1 MPDRRHR
8 GRQLRDVFI
17 TLALIFLVGAGA
29 TYGAT
34 RYPQS
39 GLESDATRDA
49 RKLSVDVLQP
59 LLVPADAQ
67 GPVQGAR
74 YDELLSA
81 VDERVLAGPIN
92 GVLLLAQDGTVLFAD
107 QPSLVGDHEPALRD
121 DIHAVIAGT
130 SQSSVDGARFRT
142 LTALEI
148 GSPPTLVAAE
158 LVRSHPA
165 IVEESREVWY
175 PWVGR
180 AIIAAIVCFG
190 LALVTAIVFAVIGC
204 SGAVRRGNVR
214 RVKRHGCGG
223 RRRAPTRTR
232 TRPHTCTPVSRTRS
246 RLGVRRRTSS
256 GRSTTSATLSPIAS
270 NVWRPSST
278 ASRLARPSDHPR
290 RRRRTVRI
298 RSARVAL
305 DLSRIS
311 NPRLVRV
318 HPGVAPGPA
327 LVQEVPTLI
336 EGDLELLEA
345 LAFGLV
351 GLAARLRLPELVL
364 LVRQLVDPLDDLLVV
379 HVGSHPRSGPPRYD
393 RLMDTDRQVN
403 PSARTR

>member
-17 TLALIFLVGAGA
+17 TLALIFLLGAGA
-29 TYGAT
+29 AYGAT
-34 RYPQS
+34 RYLQS
-39 GLESDATRDA
+39 GLESDATRYA

-67 GPVQGAR
+67 GLVQGAR

-121 DIHAVIAGT
+121 DIHSVIAGT
-130 SQSSVDGARFRT
+130 SQSSVDGDRFRT

-180 AIIAAIVCFG
+180 AITAAIVCFG
-190 LALVTAIVFAVIGC
+190 LALVTAIVFATIG
-204 SGAVRRGNVR
+204 VL
-214 RVKRHGCGG
+214 G
-223 RRRAPTRTR
+223 R
-232 TRPHTCTPVSRTRS
+232 
-246 RLGVRRRTSS
+246 
-256 GRSTTSATLSPIAS
+256 
-270 NVWRPSST
+270 
-278 ASRLARPSDHPR
+278 
-290 RRRRTVRI
+290 
-298 RSARVAL
+298 RSARQRSTVE
-305 DLSRIS
+305 S
-311 NPRLVRV
+311 PRLRRKKAGADADENAPAYL
-318 HPGVAPGPA
+318 HPSFKDEVAA
-327 LVQEVPTLI
+327 RRQVE
-336 EGDLELLEA
+336 EELMAIQHERDA
-345 LAFGLV
+345 
-351 GLAARLRLPELVL
+351 LAARVQRLEAELDGLKTHSSV
-364 LVRQLVDPLDDLLVV
+364 
-379 HVGSHPRSGPPRYD
+379 
-393 RLMDTDRQVN
+393 
-403 PSARTR
+403 

>member
-17 TLALIFLVGAGA
+17 TLALIFLLGAGA
-29 TYGAT
+29 AYGAT
-34 RYPQS
+34 RYLQS

-121 DIHAVIAGT
+121 DIHSVIAGT
-130 SQSSVDGARFRT
+130 SQSAVDGDRFRT

-180 AIIAAIVCFG
+180 AITAAIVCFG
-190 LALVTAIVFAVIGC
+190 LALVTAIVFATIG
-204 SGAVRRGNVR
+204 VL
-214 RVKRHGCGG
+214 G
-223 RRRAPTRTR
+223 R
-232 TRPHTCTPVSRTRS
+232 
-246 RLGVRRRTSS
+246 
-256 GRSTTSATLSPIAS
+256 
-270 NVWRPSST
+270 
-278 ASRLARPSDHPR
+278 
-290 RRRRTVRI
+290 
-298 RSARVAL
+298 RSARQRSTVE
-305 DLSRIS
+305 S
-311 NPRLVRV
+311 PRLRRKKAGADADENAPAYL
-318 HPGVAPGPA
+318 HPSFKDEVAA
-327 LVQEVPTLI
+327 RRQVE
-336 EGDLELLEA
+336 DELRAIQHERDA
-345 LAFGLV
+345 
-351 GLAARLRLPELVL
+351 LAARVQRLEAELDGL
-364 LVRQLVDPLDDLLVV
+364 KT
-379 HVGSHPRSGPPRYD
+379 RSS
-393 RLMDTDRQVN
+393 V
-403 PSARTR
+403 

>member
-29 TYGAT
+29 AYGAT
-34 RYPQS
+34 RYLQS

-121 DIHAVIAGT
+121 DIHSVIAGT
-130 SQSSVDGARFRT
+130 SQSSVDGDRFRT

-180 AIIAAIVCFG
+180 AITAAIVCFG
-190 LALVTAIVFAVIGC
+190 LALVTAIVFATIG
-204 SGAVRRGNVR
+204 VL
-214 RVKRHGCGG
+214 G
-223 RRRAPTRTR
+223 R
-232 TRPHTCTPVSRTRS
+232 
-246 RLGVRRRTSS
+246 
-256 GRSTTSATLSPIAS
+256 
-270 NVWRPSST
+270 
-278 ASRLARPSDHPR
+278 
-290 RRRRTVRI
+290 
-298 RSARVAL
+298 RSARQRSTVE
-305 DLSRIS
+305 S
-311 NPRLVRV
+311 PRLRRKKAGADADENAPAYL
-318 HPGVAPGPA
+318 HPSFKDEVAA
-327 LVQEVPTLI
+327 RRQVE
-336 EGDLELLEA
+336 DELRAIQHERDA
-345 LAFGLV
+345 
-351 GLAARLRLPELVL
+351 LAARVQRLEAELDGL
-364 LVRQLVDPLDDLLVV
+364 KT
-379 HVGSHPRSGPPRYD
+379 RSS
-393 RLMDTDRQVN
+393 V
-403 PSARTR
+403 

>member
-17 TLALIFLVGAGA
+17 TLALIFLLGAGA
-29 TYGAT
+29 AYGAT
-34 RYPQS
+34 RYLQS

-67 GPVQGAR
+67 GLVQGAR

-107 QPSLVGDHEPALRD
+107 QSSLVGDHEPALRD
-121 DIHAVIAGT
+121 DIHSVIAGT
-130 SQSSVDGARFRT
+130 SQSSVDGDRFRT

-180 AIIAAIVCFG
+180 AITAAIVCFG
-190 LALVTAIVFAVIGC
+190 LALVTAIVFATIG
-204 SGAVRRGNVR
+204 VL
-214 RVKRHGCGG
+214 G
-223 RRRAPTRTR
+223 R
-232 TRPHTCTPVSRTRS
+232 
-246 RLGVRRRTSS
+246 
-256 GRSTTSATLSPIAS
+256 
-270 NVWRPSST
+270 
-278 ASRLARPSDHPR
+278 
-290 RRRRTVRI
+290 
-298 RSARVAL
+298 RSARQRSTVE
-305 DLSRIS
+305 S
-311 NPRLVRV
+311 PRLRRKKAGADADENAPAYL
-318 HPGVAPGPA
+318 HPSFKDEVAA
-327 LVQEVPTLI
+327 RRQVE
-336 EGDLELLEA
+336 DELRAIHHERDA
-345 LAFGLV
+345 
-351 GLAARLRLPELVL
+351 LAARVQRLEAELDGL
-364 LVRQLVDPLDDLLVV
+364 KT
-379 HVGSHPRSGPPRYD
+379 RSS
-393 RLMDTDRQVN
+393 V
-403 PSARTR
+403 

>member
-17 TLALIFLVGAGA
+17 MLALIFLVGAGA
-29 TYGAT
+29 AYGAT
-34 RYPQS
+34 RYLQS

-180 AIIAAIVCFG
+180 AITAAIVCFG
-190 LALVTAIVFAVIGC
+190 LALVTAIVFATIG
-204 SGAVRRGNVR
+204 VL
-214 RVKRHGCGG
+214 G
-223 RRRAPTRTR
+223 R
-232 TRPHTCTPVSRTRS
+232 
-246 RLGVRRRTSS
+246 
-256 GRSTTSATLSPIAS
+256 
-270 NVWRPSST
+270 
-278 ASRLARPSDHPR
+278 
-290 RRRRTVRI
+290 
-298 RSARVAL
+298 RSARQRSTVE
-305 DLSRIS
+305 S
-311 NPRLVRV
+311 PRLRRKKAGADADENAPAYL
-318 HPGVAPGPA
+318 HPSFKDEVAA
-327 LVQEVPTLI
+327 RRQVE
-336 EGDLELLEA
+336 EELMAIQHERDA
-345 LAFGLV
+345 
-351 GLAARLRLPELVL
+351 LAARVQRLEAELDGL
-364 LVRQLVDPLDDLLVV
+364 KT
-379 HVGSHPRSGPPRYD
+379 RSS
-393 RLMDTDRQVN
+393 V
-403 PSARTR
+403 

>member
-29 TYGAT
+29 AYGAT
-34 RYPQS
+34 RYLQS

-67 GPVQGAR
+67 GLVQGAR

-121 DIHAVIAGT
+121 DIHAVIAGM
-130 SQSSVDGARFRT
+130 SQSSVDGDRFRT

-180 AIIAAIVCFG
+180 AITAAIVCFG
-190 LALVTAIVFAVIGC
+190 LALVTAIVFATIG
-204 SGAVRRGNVR
+204 VL
-214 RVKRHGCGG
+214 G
-223 RRRAPTRTR
+223 R
-232 TRPHTCTPVSRTRS
+232 
-246 RLGVRRRTSS
+246 
-256 GRSTTSATLSPIAS
+256 
-270 NVWRPSST
+270 
-278 ASRLARPSDHPR
+278 
-290 RRRRTVRI
+290 
-298 RSARVAL
+298 RSARQRSTVE
-305 DLSRIS
+305 S
-311 NPRLVRV
+311 PRLRRKKAGADADENAPAYL
-318 HPGVAPGPA
+318 HPSFKDEVAA
-327 LVQEVPTLI
+327 RRQVE
-336 EGDLELLEA
+336 DELRAIHHERDA
-345 LAFGLV
+345 
-351 GLAARLRLPELVL
+351 LAARVQRLEAELDGL
-364 LVRQLVDPLDDLLVV
+364 KT
-379 HVGSHPRSGPPRYD
+379 RSS
-393 RLMDTDRQVN
+393 V
-403 PSARTR
+403 

>member
-17 TLALIFLVGAGA
+17 TLALIFLLGAGA
-29 TYGAT
+29 AYGAT
-34 RYPQS
+34 RYLQS

-67 GPVQGAR
+67 GLVQGAR

-121 DIHAVIAGT
+121 DIHSVIAGT
-130 SQSSVDGARFRT
+130 SQSSVEGDRFRT

-180 AIIAAIVCFG
+180 AITAAIVCFG
-190 LALVTAIVFAVIGC
+190 LALVTAIVFATIG
-204 SGAVRRGNVR
+204 VL
-214 RVKRHGCGG
+214 G
-223 RRRAPTRTR
+223 R
-232 TRPHTCTPVSRTRS
+232 
-246 RLGVRRRTSS
+246 
-256 GRSTTSATLSPIAS
+256 
-270 NVWRPSST
+270 
-278 ASRLARPSDHPR
+278 
-290 RRRRTVRI
+290 
-298 RSARVAL
+298 RSARQRSTVE
-305 DLSRIS
+305 S
-311 NPRLVRV
+311 PRLRRKKAGADADENAPAYL
-318 HPGVAPGPA
+318 HPSFKDEVAA
-327 LVQEVPTLI
+327 RRQVE
-336 EGDLELLEA
+336 DELRAIQHERDA
-345 LAFGLV
+345 
-351 GLAARLRLPELVL
+351 LAARVQRLEAELDGL
-364 LVRQLVDPLDDLLVV
+364 KT
-379 HVGSHPRSGPPRYD
+379 RSS
-393 RLMDTDRQVN
+393 V
-403 PSARTR
+403 

>member
-17 TLALIFLVGAGA
+17 TLALIFLLGAGA
-29 TYGAT
+29 AYGAT
-34 RYPQS
+34 RYLQS

-92 GVLLLAQDGTVLFAD
+92 GVLLLARDGTVLFAD

-121 DIHAVIAGT
+121 DIHSVIAGT
-130 SQSSVDGARFRT
+130 SQSSVDGDRFRT

-180 AIIAAIVCFG
+180 AITAAIVCFG
-190 LALVTAIVFAVIGC
+190 LALVTAIVFATIG
-204 SGAVRRGNVR
+204 VL
-214 RVKRHGCGG
+214 G
-223 RRRAPTRTR
+223 R
-232 TRPHTCTPVSRTRS
+232 
-246 RLGVRRRTSS
+246 
-256 GRSTTSATLSPIAS
+256 
-270 NVWRPSST
+270 
-278 ASRLARPSDHPR
+278 
-290 RRRRTVRI
+290 
-298 RSARVAL
+298 RSARQRSTVE
-305 DLSRIS
+305 S
-311 NPRLVRV
+311 PRLRRKKAGADADENAPAYL
-318 HPGVAPGPA
+318 HPSFKDEVAA
-327 LVQEVPTLI
+327 RRQVE
-336 EGDLELLEA
+336 EELMAIQHERDA
-345 LAFGLV
+345 
-351 GLAARLRLPELVL
+351 LAARVQRLEAELDGL
-364 LVRQLVDPLDDLLVV
+364 KT
-379 HVGSHPRSGPPRYD
+379 RSS
-393 RLMDTDRQVN
+393 V
-403 PSARTR
+403 

>member
-29 TYGAT
+29 AYGAT
-34 RYPQS
+34 RYLQS

-67 GPVQGAR
+67 GLVQGAR

-121 DIHAVIAGT
+121 DIHSAIAGT
-130 SQSSVDGARFRT
+130 SQSSVDGDRFRT

-190 LALVTAIVFAVIGC
+190 LALVTAIVFAVIG
-204 SGAVRRGNVR
+204 VL
-214 RVKRHGCGG
+214 
-223 RRRAPTRTR
+223 RRRSARQ
-232 TRPHTCTPVSRTRS
+232 
-246 RLGVRRRTSS
+246 
-256 GRSTTSATLSPIAS
+256 RST
-270 NVWRPSST
+270 VE
-278 ASRLARPSDHPR
+278 ASRLRRKKAGADADENAPAYLHPSFKDEVAARRQVEDELRAIHHER
-290 RRRRTVRI
+290 D
-298 RSARVAL
+298 ALADRVQ
-305 DLSRIS
+305 R
-311 NPRLVRV
+311 
-318 HPGVAPGPA
+318 
-327 LVQEVPTLI
+327 
-336 EGDLELLEA
+336 LEA
-345 LAFGLV
+345 ELDGLK
-351 GLAARLRLPELVL
+351 
-364 LVRQLVDPLDDLLVV
+364 VRSSV
-379 HVGSHPRSGPPRYD
+379 
-393 RLMDTDRQVN
+393 
-403 PSARTR
+403 

>member
-29 TYGAT
+29 AYGVT
-34 RYPQS
+34 RYLQS
-39 GLESDATRDA
+39 ELESDANRDA

-74 YDELLSA
+74 YDELLAA
-81 VDERVLAGPIN
+81 VDQRVLAGPIN

-130 SQSSVDGARFRT
+130 SQSSVDGDRFRT

-158 LVRSHPA
+158 LVRSHTA

-180 AIIAAIVCFG
+180 AITAAIVCFG
-190 LALVTAIVFAVIGC
+190 LALVTAIVFSVIGVLERL
-204 SGAVRRGNVR
+204 S
-214 RVKRHGCGG
+214 
-223 RRRAPTRTR
+223 TRQ
-232 TRPHTCTPVSRTRS
+232 
-246 RLGVRRRTSS
+246 
-256 GRSTTSATLSPIAS
+256 
-270 NVWRPSST
+270 
-278 ASRLARPSDHPR
+278 
-290 RRRRTVRI
+290 
-298 RSARVAL
+298 RSAVDA
-305 DLSRIS
+305 
-311 NPRLVRV
+311 PRLRRKKAGAEADENAPAYMHPSFKEEVAARRQVEDELRAIQHERDALAQRV
-318 HPGVAPGPA
+318 QH
-327 LVQEVPTLI
+327 
-336 EGDLELLEA
+336 LEA
-345 LAFGLV
+345 
-351 GLAARLRLPELVL
+351 EL
-364 LVRQLVDPLDDLLVV
+364 
-379 HVGSHPRSGPPRYD
+379 D
-393 RLMDTDRQVN
+393 RLKERSSV
-403 PSARTR
+403 